1 MKDTIRT
8 FATWR
13 AAALVL
19 MAALAIICF
28 AADADNVAVFFG
40 VKAIGVFLAFC
51 AYILFRYWDK
61 NGLMD
66 DLKRIAEE

>member
-1 MKDTIRT
+1 MKDTINT
-8 FATWR
+8 FANWR

-19 MAALAIICF
+19 VAVLAIICF

-51 AYILFRYWDK
+51 TYLLFRYWNK
-61 NGLMD
+61 HGLMD
-66 DLKRIAEE
+66 EIKRLANE